1 MGTAGHAVDPLDDAA
16 HFGWLLAK
24 ARNEV
29 EVMAAVREYLAAWP
43 KARVA
48 DLQRT
53 DGGWAPFD
61 ELQQPI
67 PLYRSADLTKIHD
80 AVHGQCASLRG
91 AGIVPARE
99 LLELDVFLFLACEK
113 LATAGA
119 GFATPRSGG
128 AERGPGPQALG

>member
-16 HFGWLLAK
+16 HYGWLLAT
-24 ARNEV
+24 ARDQG

-48 DLQRT
+48 SLQRT

-67 PLYRSADLTKIHD
+67 PLYRPADVKKIHD

-91 AGIVPARE
+91 AGILPARE
-99 LLELDVFLFLACEK
+99 LLELDVFFFLASEK
-113 LATAGA
+113 LVQTGA
-119 GFATPRSGG
+119 GFMTARSGAVEG
-128 AERGPGPQALG
+128 ESGPRAHR